1 MFVSRVFK
9 TFSWKWNNFRSP
21 ELFSTFG
28 VTHGIL
34 FVLKNNFHS
43 VREIFPQ
50 NIFCWNIFHVWKY
63 FFQILL
69 QKYFSQE
76 HFLFSY
82 RFTQKRLASSWK
94 KKKLR
99 FILFIYL
106 FCTLKR
112 KVTASL
118 MNFLFIRKNFSFP
131 CEKMKILPEL
141 SPPSVSPDIYF
152 SFCFTHENTFTSM
165 KTFLHSLSQIK
176 KKNSPKKKKFSLS
189 FSLEIFPLWHLF
201 SWKLLPL

>member
-1 MFVSRVFK
+1 MC
-9 TFSWKWNNFRSP
+9 
-21 ELFSTFG
+21 E
-28 VTHGIL
+28 
-34 FVLKNNFHS
+34 
-43 VREIFPQ
+43 
-50 NIFCWNIFHVWKY
+50 NIFFRFSCKNIFHK
-63 FFQILL
+63 
-69 QKYFSQE
+69 KKM
-76 HFLFSY
+76 LFSY
-82 RFTQKRLASSWK
+82 CFTQKRLVSSWK

-118 MNFLFIRKNFSFP
+118 MNFLFIRENFSFP

-141 SPPSVSPDIYF
+141 SPPSVSRDIYF

-165 KTFLHSLSQIK
+165 KTSLHSLSQIK

-201 SWKLLPL
+201 SWKFLSL

>member
-1 MFVSRVFK
+1 MKKNLGIFFF
-9 TFSWKWNNFRSP
+9 FSSPENCFPLTWNNFRSP
-21 ELFSTFG
+21 ELFSTFR

-50 NIFCWNIFHVWKY
+50 NIFFRFSCKNIFHK
-63 FFQILL
+63 
-69 QKYFSQE
+69 KKM
-76 HFLFSY
+76 LFSY
-82 RFTQKRLASSWK
+82 CFTQKRLVSSWK

-118 MNFLFIRKNFSFP
+118 MNFLFIRENFSFP
-131 CEKMKILPEL
+131 CEKIKIRPEL
-141 SPPSVSPDIYF
+141 SPPSVSRDIYF
-152 SFCFTHENTFTSM
+152 SFCFTWKHFYFHENFFTL
-165 KTFLHSLSQIK
+165 TVTNIK
-176 KKNSPKKKKFSLS
+176 EKFS
-189 FSLEIFPLWHLF
+189 
-201 SWKLLPL
+201 

>member
-1 MFVSRVFK
+1 MKKNLGIFFF
-9 TFSWKWNNFRSP
+9 FSSPENCFPLTWNNFRSP

-50 NIFCWNIFHVWKY
+50 NIFFRLSCKNIFHK
-63 FFQILL
+63 
-69 QKYFSQE
+69 KKM
-76 HFLFSY
+76 LFSY
-82 RFTQKRLASSWK
+82 CFTQKRLVSSWK

-118 MNFLFIRKNFSFP
+118 MNFLFIRENFSFP

-141 SPPSVSPDIYF
+141 SPPSVSRDIYF
-152 SFCFTHENTFTSM
+152 SFCFTLKHFYFHENFFTL
-165 KTFLHSLSQIK
+165 TVTNIK
-176 KKNSPKKKKFSLS
+176 EKFS
-189 FSLEIFPLWHLF
+189 
-201 SWKLLPL
+201 